1 MWGKRGGLC
10 KNVHAANVTHFNHR
24 KSSDVDKTLHSCE
37 TCNLRMENT
46 GSVVDAHNKSQEH
59 KRIQMWLRHSDSRV
73 DGRQLAANAQAENN
87 GKIWEPKVPK
97 EPSQT
102 NKRTRRGEGDK

>member
-24 KSSDVDKTLHSCE
+24 NSSAVDKALHLCA
-37 TCNLRMENT
+37 TCNLTMENT

-59 KRIQMWLRHSDSRV
+59 KRIQMWLRDSESRE
-73 DGRQLAANAQAENN
+73 DGRQLAAHAAAENN
-87 GKIWEPKVPK
+87 GKMWVPKVPK
-97 EPSQT
+97 EASQP
-102 NKRTRRGEGDK
+102 NKRSRGGGEK